1 LKKRSS
7 FKNKIRKDP
16 SNRSPCSTTNIIF
29 LKYSALAAC
38 QWSTRPCKNRSKAL
52 VAVKTVKFRVDE
64 RPDIWRRFEREVKT
78 LSKLSH
84 PNVVTVYDCVIGRD
98 SQPYVVMDYLKGSSL
113 DQVLLEGRL
122 SLEQTYSVASHRF
135 VLE

>member
-1 LKKRSS
+1 LKKRRA
-7 FKNKIRKDP
+7 FKNKIGKDP
-16 SNRSPCSTTNIIF
+16 LIGQV
-29 LKYSALAAC
+29 LDDKYHVLEVLGFGGMSVVY
-38 QWSTRPCKNRSKAL
+38 KAMQEPVERL

-113 DQVLLEGRL
+113 DQVLLTGRFT
-122 SLEQTYSVASHRF
+122 LEQTYSVASHRF
-135 VLE
+135 V